1 MQPTPDTDALLLP
14 EGSRLLH
21 IGPHK
26 TGTTAVQAAL
36 WSARASLR
44 EQGVRHAGRSRNPS
58 SAVRAV
64 TEQSSPYSEG
74 RPPSIRHWRDLVREI
89 RGASEPRLI
98 VSSEFFAWAR
108 PEVIRRIVDDLD
120 PARVRIAVTVRPL
133 ARIIPSHWQ
142 QNIQAGT
149 VIPLDAWIENL
160 FREPDGRPRPRF
172 WWLQRHDE
180 LIARWAEVVGPE
192 RVTAVVVDDRAHDV
206 VLRAFEHLLGLSD
219 GTLVGDR
226 DLANRSLTLPE
237 AEAVRAFNIRFKAER
252 FPRALHA
259 RLMRFGAAQVMKQR
273 EPAADE
279 PRVELPPQA
288 RDRVAAAARGIVA
301 GIEASGVH
309 VIGDLS
315 ILAEVPAP
323 RPDAAVPAGP
333 VAIPPDVAAA
343 MAMGIVASTGAARD
357 AGARTPFKFAEPVEL
372 VRVPTYQVIGV
383 VGLRTQAVVLR
394 GLRRIGRVFRRG

>member
-1 MQPTPDTDALLLP
+1 MHPTPDTDALLLP
-14 EGSRLLH
+14 EGTRLLH

-36 WSARASLR
+36 WSARASLL
-44 EQGVRHAGRSRNPS
+44 EQGVRHVGRSRNPS
-58 SAVRAV
+58 NAVRAV

-74 RPPSIRHWRDLVREI
+74 TPPSMRHWRDLVREI
-89 RGASEPRLI
+89 RGAKEPRLV

-108 PEVIRRIVDDLD
+108 PEVIRHIVDELD

-133 ARIIPSHWQ
+133 ARLIPSHWQ

-149 VIPLDAWIENL
+149 VVPLEAWIETL
-160 FREPDGRPRPRF
+160 FREPPGRPNPSF

-180 LIARWAEVVGPE
+180 LIARWAEVAGPE

-206 VLRAFEHLLGLSD
+206 VLRAFERLLGLRD
-219 GTLVGDR
+219 GTLVGVR

-237 AEAVRAFNIRFKAER
+237 AEAVRAFNVRFKAEGL
-252 FPRALHA
+252 PKALHA

-301 GIEASGVH
+301 GIEASGVR

-394 GLRRIGRVFRRG
+394 GHRRIGRVFRRG

>member
-1 MQPTPDTDALLLP
+1 MPSIPDTDPLLLP
-14 EGSRLLH
+14 EGTRLLH

-36 WSARASLR
+36 WSARASLL

-58 SAVRAV
+58 NAVRAV
-64 TEQSSPYSEG
+64 TEQSSPYAEG
-74 RPPSIRHWRDLVREI
+74 TPPSMRHWRDLVREI
-89 RGASEPRLI
+89 RGAREPRLV
-98 VSSEFFAWAR
+98 VSSEFFAWAS
-108 PEVIRRIVDDLD
+108 PEVIRRIVDELD
-120 PARVRIAVTVRPL
+120 PDRVRIAVTVRPL

-149 VIPLDAWIENL
+149 VVALDAWIERL
-160 FREPDGRPRPRF
+160 FREPPGRPNPRF

-180 LIARWAEVVGPE
+180 LIARWADVVGPD
-192 RVTAVVVDDRAHDV
+192 RVTVVVVDDRSHDV
-206 VLRAFEHLLGLSD
+206 VLRAFERLLGLRE
-219 GTLVGDR
+219 GTLVGVR

-237 AEAVRAFNIRFKAER
+237 AEAVRAFNVRFKAEGL
-252 FPRALHA
+252 PKGLHA
-259 RLMRFGAAQVMKQR
+259 RVMRFGAAQAMKQR

-279 PRVELPPQA
+279 PRVELPPPA
-288 RDRVAAAARGIVA
+288 LDRVAVAARGIVA

-323 RPDAAVPAGP
+323 RPDAVPAGP
-333 VAIPPDVAAA
+333 VAIPADVAAA

-357 AGARTPFKFAEPVEL
+357 AGTRAPLQFAEPVEL

-383 VGLRTQAVVLR
+383 VGLRAQAAVLR
-394 GLRRIGRVFRRG
+394 GLRRIGRVIRRG

>member
-74 RPPSIRHWRDLVREI
+74 TPPSMRHWQDLVREI
-89 RGASEPRLI
+89 RGANEPRLI

-120 PARVRIAVTVRPL
+120 PDRVRIAVTVRPL

-142 QNIQAGT
+142 QNIQAGAM
-149 VIPLDAWIENL
+149 IPLDAWIENL
-160 FREPDGRPRPRF
+160 FREPDGRPHHRF

-192 RVTAVVVDDRAHDV
+192 RVAAIVVDDRAHDV
-206 VLRAFEHLLGLSD
+206 VLRAFEHLLGLRD
-219 GTLVGDR
+219 GTLVSDR

-237 AEAVRAFNIRFKAER
+237 AEAVRAFNIRFKAEG

-279 PRVELPPQA
+279 PRVELPPQVL
-288 RDRVAAAARGIVA
+288 DRVAAAARGIVA